1 MVCDLDLVF
10 SWIGVVGFMVN
21 FDLGC
26 GNLNREMM
34 FDSVLT

>member
-21 FDLGC
+21 LVLDC

-34 FDSVLT
+34 CVSVLT